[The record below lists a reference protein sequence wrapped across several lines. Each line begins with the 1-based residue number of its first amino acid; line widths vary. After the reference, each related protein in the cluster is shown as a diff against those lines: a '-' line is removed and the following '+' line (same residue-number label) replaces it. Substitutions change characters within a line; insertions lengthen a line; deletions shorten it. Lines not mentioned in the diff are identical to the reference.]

1 MVSPAGLA
9 ACTGNGDAGGI
20 GLSWQGA
27 STTPTIND
35 QLWCQKQ
42 IGIPSLSDPGAWGV
56 SVAGTCLDGG
66 EDSVVEAVL
75 DGPVQRQLA
84 CAVEAARTLLANP
97 SGMTSSITTPWH
109 ACMQDRASEQSAL
122 MSRTVLAALAGG
134 LRVRAQHGQHS
145 LRVVLLVAAGT
156 AQQLLDGPVL
166 LLSMN

>member
-1 MVSPAGLA
+1 MP
-9 ACTGNGDAGGI
+9 
-20 GLSWQGA
+20 
-27 STTPTIND
+27 
-35 QLWCQKQ
+35 

-56 SVAGTCLDGG
+56 SVAGTCLDRG
-66 EDSVVEAVL
+66 EDSVVEAIL

-97 SGMTSSITTPWH
+97 SGMTSMITTPWH

-145 LRVVLLVAAGT
+145 LRVVLLVAAGKHSSC
-156 AQQLLDGPVL
+156 LMVL
-166 LLSMN
+166 SCCCQFGSTECDVHSFRGERNVVA